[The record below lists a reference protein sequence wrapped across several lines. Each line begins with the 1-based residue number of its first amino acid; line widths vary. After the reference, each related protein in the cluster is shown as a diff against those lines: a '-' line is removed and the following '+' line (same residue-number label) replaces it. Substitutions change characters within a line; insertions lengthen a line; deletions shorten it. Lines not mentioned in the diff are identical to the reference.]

1 MIAYSQAQFA
11 AYPKVPVDQLRPGDL
26 VFFAFDPN
34 DWTTIHHV
42 GMYVG
47 GGRMVEAPH
56 TGDVVKYQSIWQ
68 SQLVAYGTR
77 P

>member
-1 MIAYSQAQFA
+1 M
-11 AYPKVPVDQLRPGDL
+11 PVDQLRPGDL